1 MPVLRVEKSVLD
13 VPIPLSKTI
22 HQCSIIDQHLRDSDH
37 CDSPCPFGK
46 RGGKMRKLSSKHE
59 YCGIMNVS

>member
-37 CDSPCPFGK
+37 CDSPCPFLEGWK
-46 RGGKMRKLSSKHE
+46 DANIIIKT
-59 YCGIMNVS
+59 